1 MSCVAISLV
10 NKLNDNG
17 IECWSGDGSEQ
28 SLNENGTRNREIQEC
43 GGGIDVYRD
52 GGEEEIE
59 GSSDISHSFTLV
71 NSFLNCMC
79 DPYENSLLVYDLENV
94 LYYGAIRMNDRC
106 YEIRWCLDKS
116 QVVMVDLRSHE
127 MSVYDSGKLR
137 DDQHTM
143 GVIDIDVNGRRW
155 EGGVKNGKPFGYGI
169 LYDEEGRKEYEGF
182 MVDGR
187 RVCYGMEFSSD
198 IVRLM
203 YHGCYCNGKRCGKGV
218 LYDRNGVMEYDG
230 VWKNDNPYAPELG
243 WKTIDNHTESVEIP
257 KNSLNEV
264 KSVIFFSWLHSLKRI
279 VIGKNCFGRVRIF
292 ELDGLIELESV
303 EIESRSFANAT
314 SWDSV
319 RNDNRPDG
327 LCRIENCPKLKSIQ
341 IGAYAFSDY
350 HSFEV
355 KNLPR
360 LQSIEIAK
368 KCFFHAVSFSLA
380 GLFDWLI

>member
-1 MSCVAISLV
+1 MSCEVISIV
-10 NKLNDNG
+10 DQLNNNC

-28 SLNENGTRNREIQEC
+28 SLTVDNTRNQESRKC
-43 GGGIDVYRD
+43 RGSVGICKD
-52 GGEEEIE
+52 GGRENTEM
-59 GSSDISHSFTLV
+59 SSDTSHSFLSMD
-71 NSFLNCMC
+71 SFLNSMHYSCE
-79 DPYENSLLVYDLENV
+79 DYLLVYDLESV
-94 LYYGAIRMNDRC
+94 FYYGAIRMNDRC
-106 YEIRWCLDKS
+106 CEIRWYLTKS

-169 LYDEEGRKEYEGF
+169 LYDEEGRKEFEGF